1 MYSFNDLKKLSK
13 KELPNAAPI
22 KIALLAD
29 TATQYIHQAIKGMG
43 VANNVSYQVYE
54 ADYNQIDRQVYDP
67 TSELYDYKPD
77 FVLILRSSEHLL
89 HQFYKLSAAE
99 QGGFAAQQT
108 AYIDSLYQTI
118 TAKLKC
124 KVLVNTYFELND
136 SVFGN
141 YAGKVGQSF
150 LYQVRK
156 LNVEVMDLAH
166 EHKNM
171 FLLDMASIIGTMG
184 YHHTF
189 DPKLYINGDIVYNF
203 EVLPVMAQHVHAVI
217 QSITGSF
224 KKCLILDLDNTT
236 WGGIIGDDG
245 MQGIK
250 VGHLGVGKA
259 FTELQMWAKQLKN
272 RGIILAVCSKNTE
285 SIAKEPFESHPD
297 MVLRLDDIAVFVANW
312 ENKVNNIRHI
322 QSVLNIGF
330 DSMVFLDDNPFERAM
345 VQDGIPQLTVP
356 NLPEDPV
363 EYLGYLRGLNLFET
377 ASYTEEDSER
387 TKKYIEEGKRV
398 VFQRSFENEGQ
409 FLESLDMVSEVAV
422 FTAFTIPRVAQ
433 LTQRSNQFNLR
444 TKRYTEAE
452 VQQMAESDKFYTFS
466 LTLEDKFG
474 DHGLISAL
482 ILEAQ
487 GDALLID
494 TWIMSCR
501 VLKRGMEKFTMFCIA
516 SEAKKHGFKKLVGE
530 YIPTAKNGIVED
542 HYAQLGFESV
552 DGKWILDL
560 EQLEVEN
567 TSYIKTKG

>member
-1 MYSFNDLKKLSK
+1 MYTFNDLKKLSK
-13 KELPNAAPI
+13 KEPGVSVPV
-22 KIALLAD
+22 KVALLA
-29 TATQYIHQAIKGMG
+29 ATQYIHQAVKGYG
-43 VANNVSYQVYE
+43 IAHNINYQVWE

-67 TSELYDYKPD
+67 TSELYGFKPD
-77 FVLILRSSEHLL
+77 FIIILRSTEHLL
-89 HQFYKLSAAE
+89 HQFYKLTAAE
-99 QGGFAAQQT
+99 QGAFSSQQT

-118 TAKLKC
+118 AAKLKC
-124 KVLVNTYFELND
+124 KVIVNTYFELND

-156 LNVEVMDLAH
+156 LNVDVMDLAH
-166 EHKNM
+166 EQKNM
-171 FLLDMASIIGTMG
+171 FLLDMATIIGTMG
-184 YHHTF
+184 YNNTF
-189 DPKLYINGDIVYNF
+189 DPKLNINGDIAYNF
-203 EVLPVMAQHVHAVI
+203 EVLPVIAQNVHAVI
-217 QSITGSF
+217 QSITGTF

-259 FTELQMWAKQLKN
+259 FSELQMWAKQLKN

-345 VQDGIPQLTVP
+345 VQEGIPQLTVP
-356 NLPEDPV
+356 NLPEDAV

-377 ASYTEEDSER
+377 ASFTEEDAER
-387 TKKYIEEGKRV
+387 TQKYIEEGKRV

-409 FLESLDMVSEVAV
+409 FLESLDMLSEVAS
-422 FTAFTIPRVAQ
+422 FTPFTIPRVAQ

-452 VQQMAESDKFYTFS
+452 VQQMADSNMYYTFS

-487 GDALLID
+487 GDALFID

-501 VLKRGMEKFTMFCIA
+501 VLKRGMEKFTLFSIA
-516 SEAKKHGFKKLVGE
+516 AKARKHGFKKLVGE
-530 YIPTAKNGIVED
+530 YLPTAKNGIVED
-542 HYAQLGFESV
+542 HYAQLGFKAV

-560 EQLEVEN
+560 EENEVEN
-567 TSYIKTKG
+567 TSYIKTK